1 MKDPQTEGS
10 SIFFTVFISEIC
22 RLVCLHDL
30 MGKTYIHIF
39 IIPISWGQKHTGWH
53 TFEMSYIYVSGK
65 MQAKKS
71 LIGCITRDLGARS
84 QRNLVF
90 LEGGDGSKG
99 VKILK
104 KKQSQILIQ
113 VLTYDHGHP

>member
-1 MKDPQTEGS
+1 MYQEKCKQ
-10 SIFFTVFISEIC
+10 
-22 RLVCLHDL
+22 
-30 MGKTYIHIF
+30 
-39 IIPISWGQKHTGWH
+39 
-53 TFEMSYIYVSGK
+53 
-65 MQAKKS
+65 KKS

-84 QRNLVF
+84 QRNLIF